1 MLKQFDEFNKE
12 NPLETVGYGGSGSG
26 QEHPELEFAEDWKTV
41 LEKCHCMS
49 DLFLNSSRQL
59 GVATVRNTILGWMA
73 FDLTC

>member
-1 MLKQFDEFNKE
+1 MNLIKKIPWKLLD
-12 NPLETVGYGGSGSG
+12 TVGSG